1 MERRSTCQQVR
12 LGALYIRKTRH
23 FEKKDIAAAKILN
36 IETIERTMHAAGSLA
51 DLQPDSIP
59 PGPGILEVKETNR
72 YLYIAHNDDL
82 RPTVEQ
88 LKTGK
93 AFELMANGF
102 WSPRL
107 QEITVQF
114 TPSADLEG
122 VNAGLW
128 ARRLIHD
135 REPVFNWPMQKLAA

>member
-1 MERRSTCQQVR
+1 
-12 LGALYIRKTRH
+12 
-23 FEKKDIAAAKILN
+23 
-36 IETIERTMHAAGSLA
+36 MHAAGSLA
-51 DLQPDSIP
+51 DLRPDSIP
-59 PGPGILEVKETNR
+59 PGPGILEVKESNR

-88 LKTGK
+88 LKTGR
-93 AFELMANGF
+93 AFELMTNGF

-114 TPSADLEG
+114 TPSDDLDG

-135 REPVFNWPMQKLAA
+135 REPDFNWPIQKLAA